1 MPLYEYYCENCDG
14 IFDALRSMRE
24 SSDPS
29 PCPVCDRDAGR
40 IMPTSF
46 TAFSF
51 RDGMP
56 RRIPDRGT
64 HWHLGKQVS
73 KPITGEGVAYEH
85 PEVKTEQHP
94 DNQTKKVLPKGVK
107 DDIDE
112 KRRLELRHM
121 GLLKE
126 AKIPIAKGKDGPI
139 LSPKDGAS
147 GHVD

>member
-1 MPLYEYYCENCDG
+1 MPLYEYYCNNCEG

-24 SSDPS
+24 AADPA
-29 PCPVCDRDAGR
+29 PCPVCDGDAAR

-56 RRIPDRGT
+56 RRIPDSGG
-64 HWHLGKQVS
+64 HWHLGKAVS

-85 PEVKTEQHP
+85 PEIKTEQHP
-94 DNQTKKVLPKGVK
+94 DNVTKVVSKGDK
-107 DDIDE
+107 ANE
-112 KRRLELRHM
+112 KEKKRLERRHLRM
-121 GLLKE
+121 LRKSKVPVALGKE
-126 AKIPIAKGKDGPI
+126 GPVV
-139 LSPKDGAS
+139 SPKEGAS